1 MKLTVTSLLFLGFL
15 ILANVPAMARNQS
28 SSFSGRVRQ
37 VWEDGFSL
45 NSNGRS
51 ITVDTY
57 DICGDNTTS
66 HISVGDQVSVTGE
79 FDEGEFDA
87 FSVTKANG
95 TRVCQ

>member
-1 MKLTVTSLLFLGFL
+1 MKITVTSLVFLGFL
-15 ILANVPAMARNQS
+15 VLGDLPTMAGNQS
-28 SSFSGRVRQ
+28 SSFSGPVRQ
-37 VWEDGFSL
+37 VWEDGFRL

-57 DICGDNTTS
+57 DICGDNTSS
-66 HISVGDQVSVTGE
+66 HISVGDQVTVRGE

-95 TRVCQ
+95 KRACQ

>member
-1 MKLTVTSLLFLGFL
+1 MKLTVTSLLFLSFL
-15 ILANVPAMARNQS
+15 VLANIPAMARNQS
-28 SSFSGRVRQ
+28 SSISGSVGQ
-37 VWEDGFSL
+37 VWEDGFRL

-66 HISVGDQVSVTGE
+66 HISVGDQVTITGE

-95 TRVCQ
+95 RRACQ